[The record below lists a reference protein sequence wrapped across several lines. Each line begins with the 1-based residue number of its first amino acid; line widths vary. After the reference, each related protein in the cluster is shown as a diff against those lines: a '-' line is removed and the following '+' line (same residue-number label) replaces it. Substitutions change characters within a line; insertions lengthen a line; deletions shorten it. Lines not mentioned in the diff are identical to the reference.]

1 MWLTPTQAA
10 AEMINTSWCDLVCNA
25 GAIKTRLLI
34 DNGSKK
40 PEMPAVD
47 YFIRRGSKVAATGR
61 TIWFN
66 YAFACNWGISQASA
80 AAAAYIFLIS
90 CQFAELLV
98 NWSAT
103 DYQLAN
109 YHLPTTT
116 TDYWHIRLVG
126 FLGAASQLVG
136 DNYLAVRNDRLPNGR
151 RSHLANDDNL
161 QCRNMKFAAASSR
174 AFLMRSV
181 CVLRAFSEWLS

>member
-1 MWLTPTQAA
+1 MMLTFKNHNKGCIFPSVPLPTSMWLTPTQAA

-66 YAFACNWGISQASA
+66 YAFACNWGIEA
-80 AAAAYIFLIS
+80 
-90 CQFAELLV
+90 
-98 NWSAT
+98 
-103 DYQLAN
+103 
-109 YHLPTTT
+109 
-116 TDYWHIRLVG
+116 
-126 FLGAASQLVG
+126 
-136 DNYLAVRNDRLPNGR
+136 
-151 RSHLANDDNL
+151 
-161 QCRNMKFAAASSR
+161 
-174 AFLMRSV
+174 
-181 CVLRAFSEWLS
+181 